1 MADFGKERGIG
12 GTRESVSIPTYPTD
26 SDIHTGSGDAID
38 FDIEGD
44 GTGIVVFN
52 STTKRFSKGRVLF
65 TGTVETFSIYDR
77 NILSDPNNAV
87 LLIQAVN
94 VYIGNGEFILTQDKV
109 SFGVVSSLAKDTDYW
124 FYLFN
129 EDLTVI
135 SVGVLRIPSV

>member
-1 MADFGKERGIG
+1 MS
-12 GTRESVSIPTYPTD
+12 TPTYPTD
-26 SDIHTGSGDAID
+26 SDIHTGSGNVVD
-38 FDIEGD
+38 FDIVGD
-44 GTGIVVFN
+44 GTGVVVFN
-52 STTKRFSKGRVLF
+52 STTKRFSRGKVLF

-109 SFGVVSSLAKDTDYW
+109 SFGMVSSLAKDTDYW

>member
-1 MADFGKERGIG
+1 MS
-12 GTRESVSIPTYPTD
+12 TPTYLTD

-38 FDIEGD
+38 FDIEGN
-44 GTGIVVFN
+44 GTGVVVFN
-52 STTKRFSKGRVLF
+52 STTKRFSRGRVLF
-65 TGTVETFSIYDR
+65 TGTVETFAIYDR

-94 VYIGNGEFILTQDKV
+94 VYIDNAGEFILTQDKV
-109 SFGVVSSLAKDTDYW
+109 SFGVVSYLDKDTDYW

>member
-12 GTRESVSIPTYPTD
+12 GTREIVSIPTYV
-26 SDIHTGSGDAID
+26 
-38 FDIEGD
+38 
-44 GTGIVVFN
+44 VVFD

-65 TGTVETFSIYDR
+65 TGTVETFAIYDR

-94 VYIGNGEFILTQDKV
+94 VYIDNGEFILTQDKV
-109 SFGVVSSLAKDTDYW
+109 SFGVVSYLDKDTDYW

>member
-1 MADFGKERGIG
+1 MS
-12 GTRESVSIPTYPTD
+12 TPTYPTD
-26 SDIHTGSGDAID
+26 TDIHTGSGNVID
-38 FDIEGD
+38 FDIVGD
-44 GTGIVVFN
+44 GTGVVIFN
-52 STTKRFSKGRVLF
+52 NTTKRFSRGRVLF

-109 SFGVVSSLAKDTDYW
+109 SFGMVSSLAKDTDYW

>member
-1 MADFGKERGIG
+1 MS
-12 GTRESVSIPTYPTD
+12 TPTYMTD

-38 FDIEGD
+38 FDIEGND
-44 GTGIVVFN
+44 TGVVVFN
-52 STTKRFSKGRVLF
+52 STTKRFSRGRVLF
-65 TGTVETFSIYDR
+65 TGTVETFAIYDR

-94 VYIGNGEFILTQDKV
+94 VYIDNGEFILTQDKV
-109 SFGVVSSLAKDTDYW
+109 SFGVVSYLDKDTDYW

-135 SVGVLRIPSV
+135 SVGVLRIPSI